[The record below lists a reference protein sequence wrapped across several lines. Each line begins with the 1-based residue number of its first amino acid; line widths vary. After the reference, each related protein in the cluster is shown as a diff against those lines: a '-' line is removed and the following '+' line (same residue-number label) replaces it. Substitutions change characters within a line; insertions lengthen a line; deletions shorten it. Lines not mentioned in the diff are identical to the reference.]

1 MIIIPYL
8 YIAIILIVIWS
19 SYRVICLKKIK
30 KKNFKREFIINIFF
44 LYFLILIN
52 LTICK
57 MSMLQIDLDNN
68 FYINYV
74 PLIET
79 IRMFN
84 NNFMGI
90 GNALYNVIGNIL
102 LFIPFGFLIPL
113 LFNKKNK
120 FFIITLYGFLTSVLI
135 EIIQLFTSFNTTD
148 IDDIIFNT
156 LGAVIGY
163 FIFNI
168 FYYLVKK
175 TKLGQ
180 LVRAITSSF
189 NGNLWLLAFKPV
201 SFMLAIILVFTF
213 INIYNSTISKSASNE
228 EIAKVVFKNSVNT
241 DFEIEKESWNHK
253 IFLKDEGDYL
263 NLIDIKKVLN
273 DSRYTTDNTSI
284 GQINKI
290 FGDYSFGI
298 INEDNKVGL
307 VVFGKNKNSS
317 KVEIN
322 FNGKEYVEN
331 LKEDQYFI
339 ITFPSLEIL
348 EENSDIYNI
357 YNGQESK
364 DLKID
369 FYDDNGNEYK
379 DMKFAI

>member
-1 MIIIPYL
+1 
-8 YIAIILIVIWS
+8 
-19 SYRVICLKKIK
+19 
-30 KKNFKREFIINIFF
+30 
-44 LYFLILIN
+44 
-52 LTICK
+52 
-57 MSMLQIDLDNN
+57 
-68 FYINYV
+68 
-74 PLIET
+74 
-79 IRMFN
+79 
-84 NNFMGI
+84 
-90 GNALYNVIGNIL
+90 
-102 LFIPFGFLIPL
+102 
-113 LFNKKNK
+113 
-120 FFIITLYGFLTSVLI
+120 
-135 EIIQLFTSFNTTD
+135 
-148 IDDIIFNT
+148 
-156 LGAVIGY
+156 
-163 FIFNI
+163 
-168 FYYLVKK
+168 
-175 TKLGQ
+175 
-180 LVRAITSSF
+180 
-189 NGNLWLLAFKPV
+189 
-201 SFMLAIILVFTF
+201 MLAIILVFTF

>member
-8 YIAIILIVIWS
+8 YIAIILIVIWI

-189 NGNLWLLAFKPV
+189 NGNL
-201 SFMLAIILVFTF
+201 
-213 INIYNSTISKSASNE
+213 
-228 EIAKVVFKNSVNT
+228 
-241 DFEIEKESWNHK
+241 
-253 IFLKDEGDYL
+253 
-263 NLIDIKKVLN
+263 
-273 DSRYTTDNTSI
+273 
-284 GQINKI
+284 
-290 FGDYSFGI
+290 
-298 INEDNKVGL
+298 
-307 VVFGKNKNSS
+307 
-317 KVEIN
+317 
-322 FNGKEYVEN
+322 
-331 LKEDQYFI
+331 
-339 ITFPSLEIL
+339 
-348 EENSDIYNI
+348 
-357 YNGQESK
+357 
-364 DLKID
+364 
-369 FYDDNGNEYK
+369 
-379 DMKFAI
+379 